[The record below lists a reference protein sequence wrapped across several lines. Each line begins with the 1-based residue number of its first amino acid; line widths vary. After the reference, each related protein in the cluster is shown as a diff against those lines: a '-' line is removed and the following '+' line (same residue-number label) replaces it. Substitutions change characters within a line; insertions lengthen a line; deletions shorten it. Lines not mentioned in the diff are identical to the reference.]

1 MRPPPER
8 VQLLATTRNPLSYG
22 FATAVAAAIFS
33 LPQTSRSRRYLFRDV
48 KIPQLHNSTCVSA
61 RKLGLRPPWVK
72 VAAAAITD
80 CDLTQPLFVV
90 ADRGATLERN
100 RPLA

>member
-8 VQLLATTRNPLSYG
+8 VQQLATTSNPLSYG

-48 KIPQLHNSTCVSA
+48 KIPELHNSTCVNA

-72 VAAAAITD
+72 DAAAITD
-80 CDLTQPLFVV
+80 CDLTQPLFAV
-90 ADRGATLERN
+90 ADRGATLEGN
-100 RPLA
+100 RPRA